1 MFNCISQKIR
11 DNMVSLVLID
21 HNCRILVFLAL
32 FKENRDSFVDG
43 PNLELF
49 DDDRDQIIDFCW
61 NFLGLQTFIRDV
73 VENPD
78 VVVHL

>member
-11 DNMVSLVLID
+11 DNVVSLVLVD
-21 HNCRILVFLAL
+21 HNCLILVFLA
-32 FKENRDSFVDG
+32 FFEENGNSFVDG

-49 DDDRDQIIDFCW
+49 DDDRDQIIDVCW
-61 NFLGLQTFIRDV
+61 NFLGLQTFISDV